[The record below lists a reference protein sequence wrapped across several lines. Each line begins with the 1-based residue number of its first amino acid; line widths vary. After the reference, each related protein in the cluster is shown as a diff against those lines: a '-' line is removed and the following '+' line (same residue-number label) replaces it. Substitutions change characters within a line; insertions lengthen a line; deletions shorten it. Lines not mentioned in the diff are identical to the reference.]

1 MRYWYLSWRP
11 IQLLNWKF
19 QLTFQLT
26 FCSIVGYPVVLAKLY
41 WKVYWNFNWSIELTP
56 STDKQSRQDN
66 DPNFE
71 HELERQAEQ
80 NGREKT
86 PDQLESGQRE
96 SKQLPKLVYM
106 GIIFIMVIIS
116 TVVISANGKL
126 VYQPYRVGFLVSR
139 KILLCFPREL
149 WWPAFAVR

>member
-1 MRYWYLSWRP
+1 M
-11 IQLLNWKF
+11 
-19 QLTFQLT
+19 
-26 FCSIVGYPVVLAKLY
+26 
-41 WKVYWNFNWSIELTP
+41 TP

-116 TVVISANGKL
+116 TVVISANGEFVL
-126 VYQPYRVGFLVSR
+126 VPTIYRVTKVFGDRDYVDIKMRVASSIYKVSTCLALRR
-139 KILLCFPREL
+139 KCHLQVNQICVPEYICHPVLEL
-149 WWPAFAVR
+149 R